1 LTSATLIE
9 MLACPICLEPAGC
22 ASCAAARRDHA
33 LCLARYSERARCACG
48 GPDKVPLRPV
58 DAGLACPCCGHT
70 YAAREGVLDLAPPAA
85 LGETTLYADHDFHE
99 RLEVAD
105 NPLLLSARVKAL
117 QMRRML
123 RPGAHEPVL
132 DLGCGSGRFALFTA
146 EGGARVVGL
155 DLAPFFLPRAQ
166 AQVDLVVGDLR
177 RLPFRKGVFAA
188 AYCLDVLEHLEEE
201 GVREVLIDA
210 RRVLQPSGRLF
221 VYTHAMESSWLA
233 GFQRGVNRLAQWLGR
248 RGLVDVERERMRK
261 SDHRNAIRSHEHF
274 AALAAEAG
282 LSVRQRRYYN
292 VVFKAVIEDLVL
304 RLYEQRRRGTRRRQV
319 AGAVASATDAAHAKR
334 PYGPVAIAI
343 GRLLTLLLEL
353 DVALFGHIRT
363 GPFFGLLVPS
373 GRAQAKKAEEEA

>member
-1 LTSATLIE
+1 V
-9 MLACPICLEPAGC
+9 
-22 ASCAAARRDHA
+22 R
-33 LCLARYSERARCACG
+33 
-48 GPDKVPLRPV
+48 K
-58 DAGLACPCCGHT
+58 
-70 YAAREGVLDLAPPAA
+70 GVLDLAPPAA

-123 RPGAHEPVL
+123 RPEAHEPVL

-146 EGGARVVGL
+146 ERGARVIGL

-201 GVREVLIDA
+201 GVREVLVDA

-233 GFQRGVNRLAQWLGR
+233 GFQRGVNRLAHWLGR

-282 LSVRQRRYYN
+282 LSVLQRRYYN

-304 RLYEQRRRGTRRRQV
+304 RLYEQRRRGTRRRQT
-319 AGAVASATDAAHAKR
+319 AGAVESATDAARAKR

-353 DVALFGHIRT
+353 DVVLFGRIRT
-363 GPFFGLLVPS
+363 GPFFGLLAPS
-373 GRAQAKKAEEEA
+373 GRAEASKTEEAP